1 MENQKLNIQTLVAV
15 VFIFLLVA
23 AAVTTV
29 FAQEQNTEKKDHTK
43 IIQLKIVEDENGE
56 VKSIDTTFV
65 MDDDHDFDFDSYY
78 NMNMSHVG
86 DSMNFVFDF
95 EGDNF
100 RFADMD
106 SLLKEITVDVEA
118 LDNGKMMMY
127 ITSDMDEAMEG
138 FEKQMN
144 SFTYS
149 FDHNMSNCDSLIEVM
164 VTQLDCNHDSMM
176 KTHFQHM
183 NIDSDEGKIFIYS
196 DGEEVKI
203 DDDGKVKVIKL
214 GSGTGGNV
222 WIGDTIIEDG
232 NSKII
237 IKSTKGGD
245 DMEQTIEYIISNEDA
260 GVDIDKDVKVIKVK
274 GDNSIWVD
282 EDGEVHE
289 LDGENFEFESEDG
302 NSGNHHKVKVIKKNG
317 SKAVWINKENEIYEV
332 DEAKYEFQ
340 TVSEKDLENLKN
352 AGIKTKKKE
361 LQLENLKFSPNPSN
375 GKFNLSFT
383 LAEQKK
389 VTINI
394 YDING
399 NIVYTETLKDFQG
412 EYNKEIDISQQESGT
427 FFLQIA
433 QGLYDII
440 KKIIIQ

>member
-1 MENQKLNIQTLVAV
+1 MENQKLNIQTVVAV
-15 VFIFLLVA
+15 VFIFLLVT

-29 FAQEQNTEKKDHTK
+29 FAQEQNTEIKEHTK
-43 IIQLKIVEDENGE
+43 IIQLKIVEDENGD
-56 VKSIDTTFV
+56 VKSIDTTYV
-65 MDDDHDFDFDSYY
+65 MDEDHDFDFGSFY
-78 NMNMSHVG
+78 NMNMSQYG
-86 DSMNFVFDF
+86 DSMNFVVDFDS
-95 EGDNF
+95 DNF
-100 RFADMD
+100 RFANMD
-106 SLLKEITVDVEA
+106 SLLKEITVNVET
-118 LDNGKMMMY
+118 LDSGKMMMF

-138 FEKQMN
+138 FEKQMK

-149 FDHNMSNCDSLIEVM
+149 FESEMSKGDSLIEVM
-164 VTQLDCNHDSMM
+164 VKHVNCKNDSMM

-183 NIDSDEGKIFIYS
+183 NIDSENGNVFIYS

-203 DDDGKVKVIKL
+203 DDDGKIKVIKL
-214 GSGTGGNV
+214 GSGAGGSV

-237 IKSTKGGD
+237 IKSTKGDD
-245 DMEQTIEYIISNEDA
+245 DMEQTIEYILNDENA
-260 GVDIDKDVKVIKVK
+260 GVDADKDVKVIKVK
-274 GDNSIWVD
+274 GDKSIWVD

-289 LDGENFEFESEDG
+289 LDGENFEFITDEDT
-302 NSGNHHKVKVIKKNG
+302 SGKDVRVKVIKKDG
-317 SKAVWINKENEIYEV
+317 KKTVWVNQDNEV
-332 DEAKYEFQ
+332 FNLDGTKYEFQ
-340 TVSEKDLENLKN
+340 SASEKDMESLKN
-352 AGIKTKKKE
+352 VGIKTKNRE

-375 GKFNLSFT
+375 GKINLSFE
-383 LAEQKK
+383 LVEQKK

-399 NIVYTETLKDFQG
+399 NIVYSEILKDFQG
-412 EYNKEIDISQQESGT
+412 EYNKDIDISQQKSGT